1 MSCRS
6 CDLTLRAHVDGP
18 SVGRPRAER
27 VAKSSKTAAVKCGSA
42 MKSTATTKMSASS
55 AATEVGA
62 AAESAASKSASAATG
77 PCRMA

>member
-6 CDLTLRAHVDGP
+6 CDLTLRAHVNGP

-62 AAESAASKSASAATG
+62 AAESAASAATG

>member
-6 CDLTLRAHVDGP
+6 CELTLRAHVNGP

-27 VAKSSKTAAVKCGSA
+27 VTKSSKTAAVKCGSA
-42 MKSTATTKMSASS
+42 MKAATATTKMSASS
-55 AATEVGA
+55 SAAEVGA
-62 AAESAASKSASAATG
+62 AAESAASAATG

>member
-6 CDLTLRAHVDGP
+6 CDLTLWTHGNG
-18 SVGRPRAER
+18 SSICRPRAER
-27 VAKSSKTAAVKCGSA
+27 VAKSSITAAVKSGRA
-42 MKSTATTKMSASS
+42 MKAATTKMSASS

>member
-6 CDLTLRAHVDGP
+6 CDLTLQAHVNGP

-42 MKSTATTKMSASS
+42 MKSTTTTNMSAAAS
-55 AATEVGA
+55 AESATATEVG
-62 AAESAASKSASAATG
+62 AASKSASAATG
-77 PCRMA
+77 PCWMA